1 MTFRLKCAAALAGLM
16 CSMAA
21 NAITSFDLPTTY
33 TGNKLG
39 LAYRASDGHF
49 FVTHAAD
56 SRWGLPLLYE
66 FDSAGAL
73 QQTIDLSATLAPY
86 TFAVDEVSAT
96 SHEVIVRT
104 HHVLEEA
111 PENYIATTTVFSN
124 DLSAVTGTLPDGGRV
139 TRYTD
144 TQLYSFDYMTDQL
157 EIRSRT
163 SDAVQSISLSGHFG
177 PEVGCGENSC
187 GVAID
192 VSWDGGFFMLDHS
205 LRGRLLQFDA
215 GGNLINAMEM
225 GNPELGN
232 SWMTLATDV
241 AGRRLFLLAGDR
253 VVTLTESEFLVN
265 TVPEPGTWLTMGLGL
280 AAIGAAVRARRPSQR
295 KAMA

>member
-1 MTFRLKCAAALAGLM
+1 MTFRRKCAAALAGLM

-33 TGNKLG
+33 GGNKTG
-39 LAYRASDGHF
+39 LAYRASDGHL
-49 FVTHAAD
+49 FVNHASD
-56 SRWGLPLLYE
+56 FGWGTPLLYE

-73 QQTIDLSATLAPY
+73 QQTIDLSALAPY
-86 TFAVDEVSAT
+86 TFAVDDVSV
-96 SHEVIVRT
+96 SSNEVIVRT
-104 HHVLEEA
+104 YHVTEEA
-111 PENYIATTTVFSN
+111 PENYIATTTVFSS
-124 DLSAVTGTLPDGGRV
+124 DLSAVTGVLPDGGRV

-177 PEVGCGENSC
+177 PEVGCLENSC

-192 VSWDGGFFMLDHS
+192 VSWDGGFFMLDHP

-215 GGNLINAMEM
+215 AGNLINVMET

-232 SWMTLATDV
+232 SWMSLATDV
-241 AGRRLFLLAGDR
+241 AGRRLFLIAGDR
-253 VVTLTESEFLVN
+253 VLTLTESEFLVN

-280 AAIGAAVRARRPSQR
+280 AAVGAAVRARRPSQR
-295 KAMA
+295 KPMA